1 MYSTYR
7 LRADELSS
15 RFLNAIKDTYHD
27 REIEITIQE
36 VQDETDYLMSSPA
49 NREHLL
55 KAIENISKHRD
66 LVSVSPDEL

>member
-15 RFLNAIKDTYHD
+15 TLLNAIKKTYHN
-27 REIEITIQE
+27 REIEITVQE

-49 NREHLL
+49 NRDHLL
-55 KAIENISKHRD
+55 KAIENISNHRN
-66 LVSVSPDEL
+66 LVSVEPDQL

>member
-1 MYSTYR
+1 MHSTYR

-15 RFLNAIKDTYHD
+15 TLLNAIKNTYRD
-27 REIEITIQE
+27 REIEITVQE

-66 LVSVSPDEL
+66 LVSVNPDEL

>member
-15 RFLNAIKDTYHD
+15 RLLNAIKETYHD